1 MPEPY
6 SAKKKKCKYF
16 TYNSN
21 SSPYN
26 VLWKGA
32 ITLVLAG
39 RPVTLATSKMELF
52 MKIVNK
58 AFQPLTAAT
67 KSSILD
73 IAEILDPLLV
83 FIGLLFI
90 WFTFCFRSKR
100 SLCYMP
106 LTKLAILEFCH
117 KLYFS

>member
-1 MPEPY
+1 M
-6 SAKKKKCKYF
+6 
-16 TYNSN
+16 T
-21 SSPYN
+21 
-26 VLWKGA
+26 
-32 ITLVLAG
+32 I
-39 RPVTLATSKMELF
+39 ATSKMELF
-52 MKIVNK
+52 MTIVYK
-58 AFQPLTAAT
+58 AFQPLPAAT